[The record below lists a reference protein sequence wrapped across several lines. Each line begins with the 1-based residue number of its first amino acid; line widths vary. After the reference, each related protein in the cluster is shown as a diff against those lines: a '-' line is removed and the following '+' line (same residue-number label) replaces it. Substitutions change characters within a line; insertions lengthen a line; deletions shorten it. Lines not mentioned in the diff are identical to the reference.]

1 MFFRL
6 FEIAF
11 VVVLIGVVVAVVVL
25 AVVRSRKDSTSP
37 VVVVP
42 ARLVAKRQSFSGNSG
57 TTRYFVTFELETGSR
72 AEFGV
77 DGPMYGQSAEGDFG
91 QLSFQGTRFLWFQRQ
106 LGMGPATD
114 YR

>member
-6 FEIAF
+6 FEVAF
-11 VVVLIGVVVAVVVL
+11 VVMMIGIIVAMVL
-25 AVVRSRKDSTSP
+25 AVVRSRKNSTSP

-42 ARLVAKRQSFSGNSG
+42 ARLVAKRQDFSGNSG
-57 TTRYFVTFELETGSR
+57 MTRYFVTFELETGSR
-72 AEFGV
+72 IEFGV
-77 DGPMYGQSAEGDFG
+77 DAPMYGQSAEGDFG

-114 YR
+114 LR